1 MTPKKKKPNYFKI
14 KSPRVAKLFWSFFS
28 VLMALDLVMLVI
40 CVAQGISLRTS
51 EPGLDIGSV
60 FKGYHFF
67 IEFMLASLI
76 ILFIGYCAIF
86 LYVYVTNRYFASE
99 DVKTEVQESPLQ
111 GAAAGHEEEIVAL
124 LKTIAQ
130 PLPSKGK
137 LNRARTAQFLRALLE
152 MELVDSNL
160 TGKHLMAWVEE
171 VTGYQ
176 DGNAS
181 HFQQALK
188 DATPQD
194 IYVADFRKQ
203 IEQIIAE

>member
-1 MTPKKKKPNYFKI
+1 MPPKKKKPNYFKI
-14 KSPRVAKLFWSFFS
+14 KSPRVAKLFWAFFS
-28 VLMALDLVMLVI
+28 VLIALDLVMLVI

-86 LYVYVTNRYFASE
+86 LYVYVTNRYFAPKNA
-99 DVKTEVQESPLQ
+99 DAQESPLQ
-111 GAAAGHEEEIVAL
+111 GAAKEHEEEIVAL

-130 PLPSKGK
+130 PLPGKQK
-137 LNRARTAQFLRALLE
+137 LNRARTAQFLRAMIE
-152 MELVDSNL
+152 MELIDANL
-160 TGKHLMAWVEE
+160 TGKHLMAWVED

-176 DGNAS
+176 DGNPS

-194 IYVADFRKQ
+194 TYVLDFR
-203 IEQIIAE
+203 EQIAHIIEA